1 MQNNSNISIFVTEMI
16 FVMKRS
22 LFTFLIIFSII
33 LLETRRITGKT
44 DAPSLKDESTVS
56 VVVIDPG
63 HGGKDPGAVVGAARE
78 KDIVLDIALKLGKA
92 IKNNFPGTKV
102 IYTRDKDIF
111 VPLYR
116 RAQIANKN
124 DADLFISIHAN
135 YVSAKSV
142 QGTETF
148 VLGQHRSEDNLEV
161 AKKENSVI
169 LLEDNYSTTYE
180 NFDPNSSES
189 YIMFEMI
196 QDEYLEQSVML
207 ASVIQDQFR
216 EVAKRYDRSVKQA
229 GFLVLRETTMP
240 SVLVEAGFLSHQS
253 ERNYLLS
260 ESGRTN
266 IATSIFKAF
275 KEYKR
280 RIEEKTTFNL
290 VAENNKQPIIRE
302 KKEVIIKPA
311 SNTYFSVQIAASK
324 RSLDTK
330 PSNFK
335 GEKNIFKVNVGKIY
349 KYYSGKFNSYDE
361 AMKEKLRLQGKFK
374 DAFVVGFEND
384 KLVSVK
390 KIRGKM

>member
-22 LFTFLIIFSII
+22 LFIFLIIFSF
-33 LLETRRITGKT
+33 
-44 DAPSLKDESTVS
+44 SLMKSYGIQGFSYSSGDKDESKVS

-63 HGGKDPGAVVGAARE
+63 HGGKDPGAAVGSARE
-78 KDIVLDIALKLGKA
+78 KDIVLDIALKLGNL
-92 IKNNFPGTKV
+92 IKTNFPETEV
-102 IYTRDKDIF
+102 IYTRERDVFI
-111 VPLYR
+111 PLYK
-116 RAQIANKN
+116 RAEIANRN
-124 DADLFISIHAN
+124 GADLFISIHVN
-135 YVSAKSV
+135 YVASKSV
-142 QGTETF
+142 QGAETF

-161 AKKENSVI
+161 AKKENAVI

-240 SVLVEAGFLSHQS
+240 SVLVEAGFLSHQA

-260 ESGRTN
+260 DKGRSTLASSVFN
-266 IATSIFKAF
+266 AF

-280 RIEEKTTFNL
+280 RIEEKSSFNL
-290 VAENNKQPIIRE
+290 VVVNEENPVIVETATERE
-302 KKEVIIKPA
+302 L
-311 SNTYFSVQIAASK
+311 NTFFSVQIAASRK
-324 RSLDTK
+324 SLDTK
-330 PSNFK
+330 ASNFK
-335 GEKNIFKVNVGKIY
+335 GESNIFKINAGKTY
-349 KYYSGKFNSYDE
+349 KYYSGRFKSYDE
-361 AMKEKLRLQGKFK
+361 ALAEKQRLKNKFK
-374 DAFVVGFEND
+374 DAFIVAFEDD

-390 KIRGKM
+390 KIQGKM

>member
-1 MQNNSNISIFVTEMI
+1 MQNNSNISIFVTEMN
-16 FVMKRS
+16 FVMRQS
-22 LFTFLIIFSII
+22 LFIFLIIFSYLSPKCAEIQG
-33 LLETRRITGKT
+33 EN
-44 DAPSLKDESTVS
+44 PSPSFQDESKVS
-56 VVVIDPG
+56 IIVIDAG
-63 HGGKDPGAVVGAARE
+63 HGGKDPGAVVGTARE
-78 KDIVLDIALKLGKA
+78 KDIVLDISLKLGA
-92 IKNNFPGTKV
+92 YIKSSFPDAKV

-116 RAQIANKN
+116 RAEIANRN

-135 YVSAKSV
+135 YVSARSV
-142 QGTETF
+142 QGAETF

-180 NFDPNSSES
+180 DFDPNSSES

-260 ESGRTN
+260 ESGRDN
-266 IATSIFKAF
+266 IANSIFKAF
-275 KEYKR
+275 KEYKH
-280 RIEEKTTFNL
+280 RIEEKSSFNL
-290 VAENNKQPIIRE
+290 VTEPEEKQVVRNE
-302 KKEVIIKPA
+302 KKEN
-311 SNTYFSVQIAASK
+311 SNPILNSYYSVQVAATR

-335 GEKNIFKVNVGKIY
+335 GEKNIFKINTGKIY
-349 KYYSGKFNSYDE
+349 KYYSGKFESYDDAVAE
-361 AMKEKLRLQGKFK
+361 RKRLQGKFK
-374 DAFVVGFEND
+374 DAFIVVFEDD

-390 KIRGKM
+390 KIR

>member
-1 MQNNSNISIFVTEMI
+1 MML
-16 FVMKRS
+16 VMKQS
-22 LFTFLIIFSII
+22 LFIFLLIFLIA
-33 LLETRRITGKT
+33 LLKGYKTQGKT
-44 DAPSLKDESTVS
+44 GSPAFQDESKVS

-78 KDIVLDIALKLGKA
+78 KDIVLDIALKLGA
-92 IKNNFPGTKV
+92 SIKTNFPDTKV
-102 IYTRDKDIF
+102 IYTRDKDVF
-111 VPLYR
+111 VPLYK
-116 RAQIANKN
+116 RAEIANRN
-124 DADLFISIHAN
+124 HADLFISIHAN
-135 YVSAKSV
+135 YVAAKSV

-180 NFDPNSSES
+180 NFDPNSPES

-196 QDEYLEQSVML
+196 QDEYLDQSVML

-216 EVAKRYDRSVKQA
+216 EVAKRHDRSVKQA

-240 SVLVEAGFLSHQS
+240 SVLVEAGFLSHTA

-260 ESGRTN
+260 EAGRSN
-266 IATSIFKAF
+266 IALSVFKAF

-280 RIEEKTTFNL
+280 RIEEKSSFNL
-290 VAENNKQPIIRE
+290 VTEIQTEPVAAPEEI
-302 KKEVIIKPA
+302 KEITTPA
-311 SNTYFSVQIAASK
+311 GNSYFSVQVAATKKSI
-324 RSLDTK
+324 DTH

-335 GEKNIFKVNVGKIY
+335 GEKNIFKINIGKTY
-349 KYYSGKFNSYDE
+349 KYYSGRFYSYDE
-361 AMKEKLRLQGKFK
+361 ALNEKLRLQHKFK
-374 DAFVVGFEND
+374 DAFIVAFEDD

-390 KIRGKM
+390 KIQGKM